1 MLHKNLKSIVVAA
14 SAAAILASCQGN
26 KPATNGENSYTIQ
39 GKLSNATPGQ
49 IYLFELGERSFE
61 PRDTAELSAEGTFS
75 FTGKVQEPTFYRIAL
90 DQQNGVM
97 LVVEEGKI
105 EVEADASDLNGTAK
119 VEGSEESKLF
129 LELNKLVNDTRQQ
142 QAGLEQ
148 DFAKAMQEGNNEEA
162 ERLRSEYFRL
172 QNQIKDFLAKHP
184 KSVVSAFGT
193 ASLIDPVNDFAFA
206 DSMAT
211 LYNQHIP
218 NSKYTTL
225 VNERLQ
231 PHRSTA
237 VGQVAPE
244 ITLPSP
250 DGTTKSLSSLRG
262 KYVLIDFWAS
272 WCGPCR
278 KENPNVVRMYN
289 KLKDKGKGFE
299 IFGVSLDQSEEKW
312 LAAIEKDK
320 LTWPQVSDL
329 KGWESAAAGLYN
341 VTAIPQTVLLDP
353 EGRIVAKGLRGE
365 ELEQKLESLLL
376 GQN

>member
-1 MLHKNLKSIVVAA
+1 MKLKNMLAVA
-14 SAAAILASCQGN
+14 SAAVILASCQGN
-26 KPATNGENSYTIQ
+26 KPATNGEGSYTIQ
-39 GKLSNATPGQ
+39 GKLNNATPGQ
-49 IYLFELGERSFE
+49 IYLFELGEQSFE
-61 PRDTAELSAEGTFS
+61 PRDTAELSNEGTFTFS
-75 FTGKVQEPTFYRIAL
+75 GTVEEPTFYRIAL
-90 DQQNGVM
+90 DQQNGLM
-97 LVVEEGKI
+97 LVLEEGKI
-105 EVEADASDLNGTAK
+105 EVEADAKDLNGTAK
-119 VEGSEESKLF
+119 VEGSEESNLF
-129 LELNKLVNDTRQQ
+129 IELNKLVNETRQKQ
-142 QAGLEQ
+142 SELEQ
-148 DFAKAMQEGNNEEA
+148 QFAKAMQEGNTEEG
-162 ERLRSEYFRL
+162 ERLRAEFFK
-172 QNQIKDFLAKHP
+172 QQDNIKAFIAQHP

-193 ASLIDPVNDFAFA
+193 ASLVDPINDFAFA

-218 NSKYTTL
+218 NSKYTAM
-225 VNERLQ
+225 VNERLK

-237 VGQVAPE
+237 VGQLAPD

-250 DGTTKSLSSLRG
+250 DGSTKSLSSLRG

-278 KENPNVVRMYN
+278 QENPNVVRMYN

-329 KGWESAAAGLYN
+329 KGWESTAAGLYN

-353 EGRIVAKGLRGE
+353 EGKIVAKGLRGE
-365 ELEQKLESLLL
+365 ALEQKLEELLS
-376 GQN
+376 QN

>member
-1 MLHKNLKSIVVAA
+1 MKLKNMLVVA

-26 KPATNGENSYTIQ
+26 KSATNGEDNYTIQ

-49 IYLFELGERSFE
+49 IYLFELGKQSFE
-61 PRDTAELSAEGTFS
+61 PRDTAELSNEGTFTFS
-75 FTGKVQEPTFYRIAL
+75 GKIEEPTFYRIGL
-90 DQQNGVM
+90 DQQNGMM

-105 EVEADASDLNGTAK
+105 EVEADAKDMNGTAK

-142 QAGLEQ
+142 QVELEQ
-148 DFAKAMQEGNNEEA
+148 AFAKAMQEGNQAEG
-162 ERLRSEYFRL
+162 ERLRGEYFKL
-172 QNQIKDFLAKHP
+172 QDQIKDFIAQHP

-193 ASLIDPVNDFAFA
+193 ASLVDPVNDFAFA
-206 DSMAT
+206 DSMAS

-218 NSKYTTL
+218 NSKYTAM

-237 VGQVAPE
+237 IGQAAPE
-244 ITLPSP
+244 ITLPTP
-250 DGTTKSLSSLRG
+250 DGGIKSLSSLRG

-278 KENPNVVRMYN
+278 KENPNVVKMYN
-289 KLKDKGKGFE
+289 RLKDQGKGFE

-329 KGWESAAAGLYN
+329 KGWESSAAQLYN

-353 EGRIVAKGLRGE
+353 EGKIVAKGLRGE
-365 ELEQKLESLLL
+365 ELEQKLESLLKE
-376 GQN
+376 